1 MLAASAITVV
11 LSAGCDGGNSTPK
24 ALVDGTPAA
33 PPGVELQGVQGPA
46 VMTKVRVVPVSRV
59 RPGSRAATCLRR
71 ITGAG
76 EPSGSVVERVGVAGG
91 SVTVRA
97 GPWLHACDNTP
108 GARGAERHSCG
119 ISSGRLYGGRLR
131 DPRLDIAGCAS
142 VDGAPMGFAWVDASR
157 RAHYVVVQQRGYA
170 EVYEVAAGFPIR
182 IATTTS
188 VSLEDSSAAF
198 DLREHDADGNLIRR
212 YELEAFV
219 AG

>member
-1 MLAASAITVV
+1 
-11 LSAGCDGGNSTPK
+11 
-24 ALVDGTPAA
+24 
-33 PPGVELQGVQGPA
+33 
-46 VMTKVRVVPVSRV
+46 
-59 RPGSRAATCLRR
+59 
-71 ITGAG
+71 
-76 EPSGSVVERVGVAGG
+76 
-91 SVTVRA
+91 
-97 GPWLHACDNTP
+97 
-108 GARGAERHSCG
+108 
-119 ISSGRLYGGRLR
+119 
-131 DPRLDIAGCAS
+131 
-142 VDGAPMGFAWVDASR
+142 MGFAWVDASR